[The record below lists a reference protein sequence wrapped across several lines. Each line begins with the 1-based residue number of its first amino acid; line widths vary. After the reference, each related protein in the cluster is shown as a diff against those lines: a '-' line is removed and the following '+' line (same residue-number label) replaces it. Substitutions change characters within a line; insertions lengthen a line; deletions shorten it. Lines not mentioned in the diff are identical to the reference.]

1 MKSSLQN
8 SVRDVLD
15 AMEENQERLRAIISK
30 GIKIS
35 KLVNF
40 EVEWEHMLGIEIN
53 PIIDFFVNNYPT
65 TKDKFL
71 LTFDDFILITQK
83 WADFD
88 IKQNDPDNE
97 EEVEYDNLEEEKLEI
112 QARSKDNLVLKFD
125 KHSEKIQEI
134 FEKYAES
141 TSISNA
147 DNKIHYVDEENKAN
161 TNLTESVPILQAKL
175 KNVGK
180 IFDDMAYIT
189 GTVILSYMEYL
200 EGASQKKTSSKS
212 KEEIIHYFWK
222 RIHQQELEHLRKTK
236 KNTSIY
242 KSAAASR
249 SSSFVDDKKNANEE
263 SKGSETEGKAIKG
276 EKLKGNKI
284 WYQWNY
290 KQYSWTTNQR
300 KQAEGCQKSEA
311 KGH

>member
-1 MKSSLQN
+1 M
-8 SVRDVLD
+8 
-15 AMEENQERLRAIISK
+15 
-30 GIKIS
+30 
-35 KLVNF
+35 
-40 EVEWEHMLGIEIN
+40 
-53 PIIDFFVNNYPT
+53 NNYPT

-88 IKQNDPDNE
+88 SKQNDPDNE

-141 TSISNA
+141 TSFSNA
-147 DNKIHYVDEENKAN
+147 DNKIHHVDEENKDN
-161 TNLTESVPILQAKL
+161 TNLTESTPIPQAKL

-200 EGASQKKTSSKS
+200 EGASQKKTSAKS

-236 KNTSIY
+236 KNTSTL
-242 KSAAASR
+242 KSATASR
-249 SSSFVDDKKNANEE
+249 SSSFVDDKKNVNEE

-284 WYQWNY
+284 
-290 KQYSWTTNQR
+290 
-300 KQAEGCQKSEA
+300 
-311 KGH
+311 